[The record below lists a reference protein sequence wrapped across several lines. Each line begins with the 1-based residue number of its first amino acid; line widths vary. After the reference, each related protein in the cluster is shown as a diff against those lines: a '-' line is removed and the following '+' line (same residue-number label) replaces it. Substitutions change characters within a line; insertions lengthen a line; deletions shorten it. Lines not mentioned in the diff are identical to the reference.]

1 MLLLCSLGFFCL
13 EATQAPRLWHAPD
26 TPDYHIIIGK
36 TSVLSAVC
44 LFLQSK
50 RGARD
55 GNDTESADEQTG
67 SPLHVLSDIAQR
79 EGELEARPEAAANG
93 ADSELSPRMQTRSGD
108 SAAAGEGRS
117 APARHVQCLQQPAST
132 AGRNRPLVVMT
143 KVDQFATALHT
154 SLGRVVH

>member
-1 MLLLCSLGFFCL
+1 MLTSCTFEVQSYRYISSMNGS
-13 EATQAPRLWHAPD
+13 E
-26 TPDYHIIIGK
+26 

-50 RGARD
+50 RGERD

-93 ADSELSPRMQTRSGD
+93 ADSQSSPRMQTRSGGN
-108 SAAAGEGRS
+108 AAAGEARS
-117 APARHVQCLQQPAST
+117 APPHHVQSLQQPVST
-132 AGRNRPLVVMT
+132 AVKIDVP
-143 KVDQFATALHT
+143 KVDQGATPL
-154 SLGRVVH
+154 LIR